1 MSQMQV
7 ADGQPA
13 FEATLPRITSG
24 KLADV
29 TGAVPHANGS
39 ARDSLPAG
47 PDPATAQETQN
58 GQATALPNPRMSDI
72 PHGLPAAIRD
82 AMRRVSNRRTLSIE
96 SNVHKD
102 FACGDSYD
110 GSWQA
115 GLPQARG
122 TYTWADGS
130 RYEGEWQVPLR
141 ARDNPPPPPPG
152 YLSTLLPPPR

>member
-1 MSQMQV
+1 MTE
-7 ADGQPA
+7 GQPA

-24 KLADV
+24 KMADV

-39 ARDSLPAG
+39 ARDALPAG
-47 PDPATAQETQN
+47 PDSATAQDAQI
-58 GQATALPNPRMSDI
+58 GQVTALPNPRVSDI

-102 FACGDSYD
+102 FACGNSYD
-110 GSWQA
+110 GSWQT

-122 TYTWADGS
+122 VWTWADGS
-130 RYEGEWQVPLR
+130 VYEGEWQVSLR
-141 ARDNPPPPPPG
+141 ATCFR
-152 YLSTLLPPPR
+152 THCCCHR